1 MRSRRHI
8 SIKTRGLARECYQYV
23 TASVM
28 LTSRGIRSIK
38 VGTLSQTSAQVSANL
53 KSALPAVVKA
63 IKGGWDNIQSFHIK
77 TNTSTSL
84 PIWSC
89 DLGSED
95 SGRWAGLTN
104 VVVEEDE
111 GVSDEDESEE
121 EVEKKKP
128 KTRSEKGK
136 KRAAEDDEEEQPKKK
151 VKATIAPE
159 PASEGSKKKRR
170 GNAVEDPGLTTT
182 PATTEAKTSS
192 TNEPAKK
199 KKRKPEAALSSSVS
213 STSQTDKSVDSIPIT
228 PSASKKKSRA
238 QATDFF
244 DDAETTPASTRI
256 APPPNTPADGLD
268 HTSANPKKKKKG
280 KNPEVEQTPV
290 SRAIEQL
297 TIKEDASHATAPSSS
312 DAVADEVAKEV
323 DGTKPAKKA
332 RHKKNKGSA
341 VEVAVESAEQTP
353 AGQTPAVA
361 SAEEKPVPEDGE
373 KKKKRKKK
381 AQESEV
387 ADAAP
392 SVAASAVTVDEVKQK
407 LGASGVE
414 KKKEK
419 AVKAGKR
426 RAKDAV
432 LGTKGV

>member
-1 MRSRRHI
+1 MFI
-8 SIKTRGLARECYQYV
+8 ALI
-23 TASVM
+23 
-28 LTSRGIRSIK
+28 SRGIRSIK
-38 VGTLSQTSAQVSANL
+38 VGTLSQTSAQVLANL
-53 KSALPAVVKA
+53 KSALPVVVKA

-95 SGRWAGLTN
+95 GGRWAGLTN
-104 VVVEEDE
+104 IVVEEDE
-111 GVSDEDESEE
+111 GGSDEDKSEE

-128 KTRSEKGK
+128 KTRSEKSK
-136 KRAAEDDEEEQPKKK
+136 KRAAEDEEEEQPKKK

-159 PASEGSKKKRR
+159 QASEGLTKRR
-170 GNAVEDPGLTTT
+170 KGTAVETSGPAAT

-192 TNEPAKK
+192 NEPAKK
-199 KKRKPEAALSSSVS
+199 KKRKPEAAPSSSVP
-213 STSQTDKSVDSIPIT
+213 STSQTDKSVDSIPTT

-244 DDAETTPASTRI
+244 DDTETTPASTRI

-280 KNPEVEQTPV
+280 KHPEVEQTPV
-290 SRAIEQL
+290 SRAIEKL
-297 TIKEDASHATAPSSS
+297 TIKEDASHATVPSSS
-312 DAVADEVAKEV
+312 VAEADEVAKEV

-332 RHKKNKGSA
+332 RHKKNKGSVAEGA
-341 VEVAVESAEQTP
+341 VEGAEQISVD
-353 AGQTPAVA
+353 QTPVA
-361 SAEEKPVPEDGE
+361 TSTDEKPVSEDND

-392 SVAASAVTVDEVKQK
+392 VAASAVTVDEIKQK
-407 LGASGVE
+407 LGASSVE

-419 AVKAGKR
+419 AVKMLEERVTAN
-426 RAKDAV
+426 
-432 LGTKGV
+432 